1 MRHDVVGRAMRLIA
15 DGTVDREGVNG
26 LAGHLG
32 YSARQIER
40 HLIAEVGAGPLA
52 LARAQRAQTARLLI
66 ETTALPFIEVAFA
79 SGFSS
84 VRQFNDT
91 VRSVF
96 DATPTGLRAR
106 VQRGASAAL
115 PGALTFRLPYRAPFS
130 PESLFGHLTATAI
143 PGCEEY
149 RDGAYRR
156 TLRLPAGNSIVAL
169 SPTPEHVLCQL
180 ALDDIR
186 DLPTAIARCRR
197 LLDLDSDPE
206 AVVASLVEDPA
217 LSATVTKAPG
227 RRVPGTVDEIELG
240 VRIVLGQQVST
251 SAARTHAARL
261 VAQHGTPISDPG
273 GGLTHLF
280 PTIDNLASIDPS
292 AFAVPKARQRC
303 LAALI
308 SALASGALQ
317 IGIDADWERARCQLN
332 AIPGIGPWSIE
343 MIAMR
348 AMGDPDGFP
357 VADMGVRKGAA
368 ALGLPGTAAKLA
380 RRGLRWR
387 PWRAYAV
394 QYLWAALE
402 HPINQWP
409 PSDQP

>member
-1 MRHDVVGRAMRLIA
+1 MRLIA
-15 DGTVDREGVNG
+15 DGIVDREGVNG
-26 LAGHLG
+26 LGRHLG
-32 YSARQIER
+32 YSTRQVER
-40 HLIAEVGAGPLA
+40 HLVAEVGAGPLA

-66 ETTALPFIEVAFA
+66 EVTSLPFTEVAFA

-96 DATPTGLRAR
+96 DTTPTGLRAR
-106 VQRGASAAL
+106 TRRSVPEPL
-115 PGALTFRLPYRAPFS
+115 PGALVFRLPFRTPFS
-130 PESLFGHLTATAI
+130 PESLFGHLMATAI

-149 RDGAYRR
+149 RDGTYRR
-156 TLRLPAGNSIVAL
+156 SLGLPAGNSIVAL
-169 SPTPEHVLCQL
+169 RPTPEHVLCQL

-206 AVVASLVEDPA
+206 AVMLSLIEDPA
-217 LSATVTKAPG
+217 LSASVGKAPG
-227 RRVPGTVDEIELG
+227 RRIPGTVDEVELG

-261 VAQHGTPISDPG
+261 VARHGTPISDSG

-280 PTIDNLASIDPS
+280 PGIDRLASIDPS
-292 AFAVPKARQRC
+292 SFALPKARQRC
-303 LAALI
+303 LGALI
-308 SALASGALQ
+308 SALASGTVR
-317 IGIDADWERARCQLN
+317 IGVGDDWERARSQLRT
-332 AIPGIGPWSIE
+332 IPGIGSWSSE

-348 AMGDPDGFP
+348 AMGDPDSFP
-357 VADMGVRKGAA
+357 STDMGVRKGAA
-368 ALGLPGTAAKLA
+368 GVGLPDSIAELD
-380 RRGLRWR
+380 RRAIGWR

-394 QYLWAALE
+394 QYLWAALD
-402 HPINQWP
+402 HPINEWP
-409 PSDQP
+409 PAEQL